1 MSMHAGGI
9 VTLTT
14 DFGLRDSYVAQ
25 MKGTILRTALR
36 VTIVDVTHGISRHSI
51 VQAAFVIADLWRMYP
66 DGTAHVVVVDPG
78 VGTDRRPI
86 ALEVDGQY
94 FVGPDNGIFSHIL
107 DAAEHD
113 GLSWR
118 GVVLT
123 NPDYWR
129 VREISMTFHGRD
141 IFAPA
146 AAHLVNGTHLPH
158 LGDPLDNPVRLTSPS
173 FEEVAGVIRGEIVY
187 IDSFGNC
194 VTNIPARILPPPG
207 APDVTIACGNHAALP
222 FASTY
227 GMVGDG
233 EPLALI
239 GSHGYLEIAV
249 RRGDAAHEFGLDV
262 GTSVFVSGIVP

>member
-1 MSMHAGGI
+1 MHAGGI

-25 MKGTILRTALR
+25 MKGTILSIALR
-36 VTIVDVTHGISRHSI
+36 VTIVDVTHAISRHSI

-66 DGTAHVVVVDPG
+66 DGTAHVAVVDPD

-94 FVGPDNGIFSHIL
+94 FVGPDNGLFSRIL
-107 DAAEHD
+107 DTAERERMA
-113 GLSWR
+113 WR

-129 VREISMTFHGRD
+129 VRAVSSTFHGRD

-146 AAHLVNGTHLPH
+146 AAHLVNGTHLSH
-158 LGDPLDNPVRLTSPS
+158 LGDSLDVPIRLSLPMY
-173 FEEVAGVIRGEIVY
+173 EAADGAVRGEIIYV
-187 IDSFGNC
+187 DGFGNC
-194 VTNIPARILPPPG
+194 VSNIPAEALPPPG
-207 APDVTIACGNHAALP
+207 TAGIIVTAGTLAGLP
-222 FASTY
+222 LVPTY
-227 GMVGDG
+227 GMVGEG
-233 EPLALI
+233 QPLALI

-249 RRGDAAHEFGLDV
+249 RRGNAAAEYGLDS
-262 GTSVFVSGIVP
+262 GTSVRVTRSAG

>member
-1 MSMHAGGI
+1 MHAGGI

-36 VTIVDVTHGISRHSI
+36 VTIVDVTHAISRHSI
-51 VQAAFVIADLWRMYP
+51 IQAAFVIADLWRMYP

-94 FVGPDNGIFSHIL
+94 FVGPDNGVFSHIL

-129 VREISMTFHGRD
+129 AREISATFHGRD

-158 LGDPLDNPVRLTSPS
+158 LGDPLDNPVRLILPS
-173 FEEVAGVIRGEIVY
+173 YEEAAGTIRGEIIYV
-187 IDSFGNC
+187 DGFGNC
-194 VTNIPARILPPPG
+194 VANIPARALPPPG
-207 APDVTIACGNHAALP
+207 APGVTVACGSFAALP
-222 FASTY
+222 FVPTY
-227 GMVGDG
+227 GMVGEG

-249 RRGDAAHEFGLDV
+249 RRGNAAHRSGLAP
-262 GTSVFVSGIVP
+262 GTPVLVSGIAI

>member
-1 MSMHAGGI
+1 MHAGGI

-25 MKGTILRTALR
+25 MKGTILSTALR
-36 VTIVDVTHGISRHSI
+36 VTIVDVTHAISRHSI
-51 VQAAFVIADLWRMYP
+51 IQAAFVIADLWRMYP

-94 FVGPDNGIFSHIL
+94 FVGPDNGLFSHIL
-107 DAAEHD
+107 DTAEREQ
-113 GLSWR
+113 LTWR

-129 VREISMTFHGRD
+129 ARAVSATFHGRD

-146 AAHLVNGTHLPH
+146 AAHLVNGTHLSH
-158 LGDPLDNPVRLTSPS
+158 LGDPLENPERLVLPS
-173 FEEVAGVIRGEIVY
+173 YDVSADGIRGELIY

-194 VTNIPARILPPPG
+194 VSNIPARVLPPPG
-207 APDVTIACGNHAALP
+207 TSGVAVTCGSLAALP
-222 FASTY
+222 FVSTY
-227 GMVGDG
+227 GMVPDG
-233 EPLALI
+233 APLALV

-249 RRGDAAHEFGLDV
+249 RRGNAASEFDLGSGIPV
-262 GTSVFVSGIVP
+262 YVSGVAQ

>member
-1 MSMHAGGI
+1 MHAGGI

-25 MKGTILRTALR
+25 MKGAILRTALR
-36 VTIVDVTHGISRHSI
+36 VTIVDVTHGINRHSI

-94 FVGPDNGIFSHIL
+94 FVGPDNGVFSHIL
-107 DAAEHD
+107 NAAEHD

-129 VREISMTFHGRD
+129 VREISATFHGRD

-158 LGDPLDNPVRLTSPS
+158 LGDPLDAPVRLVLPS
-173 FEEVAGVIRGEIVY
+173 YEEAPGTIRGEIIYV
-187 IDSFGNC
+187 DSFGNC
-194 VTNIPARILPPPG
+194 VTNIPAQTLPLPG
-207 APDVTIACGNHAALP
+207 TSDVVIACGKLAPLH
-222 FASTY
+222 FAPTY
-227 GMVGDG
+227 GMVGEG

-249 RRGDAAHEFGLDV
+249 RRGNAAHEFGLDS
-262 GTSVFVSGIVP
+262 GTPVIVSGIVS

>member
-1 MSMHAGGI
+1 MHAGGI

-36 VTIVDVTHGISRHSI
+36 VTIVDVTHAISRHSI
-51 VQAAFVIADLWRMYP
+51 VQAAFVIADLWRIYP

-94 FVGPDNGIFSHIL
+94 FVGPDNGLFSHIL
-107 DAAEHD
+107 DAAERD
-113 GLSWR
+113 RLTWR

-129 VREISMTFHGRD
+129 VRDVSPTFHGRD
-141 IFAPA
+141 IFASA
-146 AAHLVNGTHLPH
+146 AAHLVNGTHLSH
-158 LGDPLDNPVRLTSPS
+158 LGDPLENPERLTLPAYT
-173 FEEVAGVIRGEIVY
+173 EEEGAIGGEIIYV
-187 IDSFGNC
+187 DSFGNC
-194 VTNIPARILPPPG
+194 VSNIPANVVPPPG
-207 APDVTIACGNHAALP
+207 AEGVGISCGSLAALP
-222 FASTY
+222 FVPTY
-227 GMVGDG
+227 GMVGEG
-233 EPLALI
+233 EPLALV

-249 RRGDAAHEFGLDV
+249 RRGNAAAEFGLES
-262 GTSVFVSGIVP
+262 GTPVHVFGIVR

>member
-1 MSMHAGGI
+1 MHAGGI

-25 MKGTILRTALR
+25 MKGMILRTALR
-36 VTIVDVTHGISRHSI
+36 VTIVDVTHAISRHSI
-51 VQAAFVIADLWRMYP
+51 IQAAFVIADLWRMYP

-94 FVGPDNGIFSHIL
+94 FVGPDNGVFSHIL
-107 DAAEHD
+107 NAAERD

-129 VREISMTFHGRD
+129 ARDISATFHGRD

-158 LGDPLDNPVRLTSPS
+158 LGDPLEDPVRLALPAY
-173 FEEVAGVIRGEIVY
+173 EEVPGGIRGEIIYV
-187 IDSFGNC
+187 DSFGNC

-207 APDVTIACGNHAALP
+207 APGVTVASGSHAAFP
-222 FASTY
+222 FALTY

-249 RRGDAAHEFGLDV
+249 RRGNAAHTYGFSA
-262 GTSVFVSGIVP
+262 GTPVFVSGLAL

>member
-1 MSMHAGGI
+1 MHAGGI

-14 DFGLRDSYVAQ
+14 DFGLRDSYVGQ

-36 VTIVDVTHGISRHSI
+36 VTIVDVTHAISRHSI

-94 FVGPDNGIFSHIL
+94 FVGPDNGLFSRIL
-107 DAAEHD
+107 DAAERDH
-113 GLSWR
+113 LTWR

-129 VREISMTFHGRD
+129 TRQVSPTFQGRD
-141 IFAPA
+141 IFASA
-146 AAHLVNGTHLPH
+146 AAHLVNGTHLSH
-158 LGDPLDNPVRLTSPS
+158 LGDPLEHPERLRLPS
-173 FEEVAGVIRGEIVY
+173 YEVAEDGIRGEIIY
-187 IDSFGNC
+187 IDDFGNC
-194 VTNIPARILPPPG
+194 VSNIPAQALPPPG
-207 APDVTIACGNHAALP
+207 TPGITVACGGLSAIP
-222 FASTY
+222 FVATY
-227 GMVGDG
+227 GLVAEGT
-233 EPLALI
+233 PLALI

-249 RRGDAAHEFGLDV
+249 RQGNAASDFRIDA
-262 GTSVFVSGIVP
+262 GTPVVVAGVAR

>member
-1 MSMHAGGI
+1 MHAGGI

-25 MKGTILRTALR
+25 MKGMILRTALR
-36 VTIVDVTHGISRHSI
+36 VTIVDVTHAISRHSI

-94 FVGPDNGIFSHIL
+94 FVGPDNGLFSHVL
-107 DAAEHD
+107 AAAERE

-129 VREISMTFHGRD
+129 VRDISATFHGRD

-158 LGDPLDNPVRLTSPS
+158 LGDPLDHPVRLALPS
-173 FEEVAGVIRGEIVY
+173 YEEAGGTIRGEIIYV
-187 IDSFGNC
+187 DSFGNC
-194 VTNIPARILPPPG
+194 VTNIPARILPPRAPG
-207 APDVTIACGNHAALP
+207 VTVACGPLAALP
-222 FASTY
+222 LASTY
-227 GMVGDG
+227 GMVGEG

-249 RRGDAAHEFGLDV
+249 RLGNAASDIGLDT
-262 GTSVFVSGIVP
+262 GTPVVVSGSAA

>member
-1 MSMHAGGI
+1 MHAGGI

-25 MKGTILRTALR
+25 MKGLILRTALR
-36 VTIVDVTHGISRHSI
+36 VTIVDVTHAISRHSI
-51 VQAAFVIADLWRMYP
+51 IQAAFVIADVWRMYP

-86 ALEVDGQY
+86 ALEVDGHY
-94 FVGPDNGIFSHIL
+94 FVGPDNGLFSHIL
-107 DAAEHD
+107 DAAERE

-129 VREISMTFHGRD
+129 GRDISTTFHGRD

-158 LGDPLDNPVRLTSPS
+158 LGDPLDRPVRLTLPS
-173 FEEVAGVIRGEIVY
+173 YEETGGAIRGEIMYV
-187 IDSFGNC
+187 DSFGNC
-194 VTNIPARILPPPG
+194 VTNIPARTLPRPG
-207 APDVTIACGNHAALP
+207 AGVVITCGRFAALP
-222 FASTY
+222 FAPTY
-227 GMVGDG
+227 GAVGEG
-233 EPLALI
+233 EPLALV

-249 RRGDAAHEFGLDV
+249 RGGDAAGEGGLDT
-262 GTSVFVSGIVP
+262 GTPVVLSGIAP

>member
-1 MSMHAGGI
+1 MHAGGI

-25 MKGTILRTALR
+25 MKGAILRTALR
-36 VTIVDVTHGISRHSI
+36 VTIVDVTHGINRHSI
-51 VQAAFVIADLWRMYP
+51 VQAAFVIADVWRMYP
-66 DGTAHVVVVDPG
+66 DGAAHVVVVDPG

-94 FVGPDNGIFSHIL
+94 FVGPDNGVFSHIL
-107 DAAEHD
+107 AAAERD
-113 GLSWR
+113 DLTWR

-129 VREISMTFHGRD
+129 VRDISTTFHGRD

-158 LGDPLDNPVRLTSPS
+158 LGDPLDNPVRLALPS
-173 FEEVAGVIRGEIVY
+173 YTEAAGTIRGEIIYV
-187 IDSFGNC
+187 DSFGNC
-194 VTNIPARILPPPG
+194 VTNVPARILPPPG
-207 APDVTIACGNHAALP
+207 ASDVAIACGSLTALAIAP
-222 FASTY
+222 TY
-227 GMVGDG
+227 GLVGEG
-233 EPLALI
+233 QPLALI

-249 RRGDAAHEFGLDV
+249 RGGNAAQEFGLDS
-262 GTSVFVSGIVP
+262 GTAVCISGIA

>member
-1 MSMHAGGI
+1 MHAGGI

-25 MKGTILRTALR
+25 MKGMILRTALR
-36 VTIVDVTHGISRHSI
+36 VTIVDVTHAISRHSI
-51 VQAAFVIADLWRMYP
+51 IQAAFVIADLWRMYP
-66 DGTAHVVVVDPG
+66 DGTAHIVVVDPG

-94 FVGPDNGIFSHIL
+94 FVGPDNGLFSHIL
-107 DAAEHD
+107 DAAERE
-113 GLSWR
+113 GLTWR

-129 VREISMTFHGRD
+129 TREVSATFHGRD

-158 LGDPLDNPVRLTSPS
+158 LGDPLNTPIRLTLPS
-173 FEEVAGVIRGEIVY
+173 YAESAGTIRGEIIYV
-187 IDSFGNC
+187 DSFGNC
-194 VTNIPARILPPPG
+194 VSNIPARVLPSPG
-207 APDVTIACGNHAALP
+207 TPGVAIACGGLAALP
-222 FASTY
+222 FAPTY
-227 GMVGDG
+227 GMVS
-233 EPLALI
+233 EEHPLALI

-249 RRGDAAHEFGLDV
+249 RQGNAAHEFGVDS
-262 GTSVFVSGIVP
+262 GTPVFVSGLAS

>member
-1 MSMHAGGI
+1 MHAGGI

-25 MKGTILRTALR
+25 MKGIILRTALR
-36 VTIVDVTHGISRHSI
+36 VTIVDVTHAISRHSI
-51 VQAAFVIADLWRMYP
+51 IQAAFVIADLWRMYP

-94 FVGPDNGIFSHIL
+94 FIGPDNGVFSHIL

-129 VREISMTFHGRD
+129 SREISATFHGRD

-158 LGDPLDNPVRLTSPS
+158 LGDPLENPDRLALPS
-173 FEEVAGVIRGEIVY
+173 YEEAAGAIRGEIIYV
-187 IDSFGNC
+187 DSFGNC
-194 VTNIPARILPPPG
+194 VTNIPARVLPPPG
-207 APDVTIACGNHAALP
+207 DVGVAIACGSLTALP
-222 FASTY
+222 FVPTY
-227 GMVGDG
+227 GIVGEG
-233 EPLALI
+233 EALALI

-249 RRGDAAHEFGLDV
+249 RRGNAAHEFGLDS
-262 GTSVFVSGIVP
+262 GTPVFVSGLAV